1 MMTPMRHTLAL
12 LAASTLLVV
21 AAPSAVAKTPAKTKT
36 VAVSVKGVTKAV
48 GSPAPGK
55 VEDRG
60 TVSGTPFGKG
70 TIDLIA
76 TFDGTHVTA
85 TYTVTTK
92 KGKVFGTTDMT
103 LTVVGNNLTLD
114 GTAKITGGTKAYK
127 GISGRGLKVLDTNTL
142 DGQNGRIALT
152 GKVRLPK

>member
-1 MMTPMRHTLAL
+1 MAAGQFAAVRNPSVFLAPFL
-12 LAASTLLVV
+12 IVAPLAAQAQGTII
-21 AAPSAVAKTPAKTKT
+21 
-36 VAVSVKGVTKAV
+36 
-48 GSPAPGK
+48 

-142 DGQNGRIALT
+142 DGQNGRITLT
-152 GKVRLPK
+152 GKVRLPR